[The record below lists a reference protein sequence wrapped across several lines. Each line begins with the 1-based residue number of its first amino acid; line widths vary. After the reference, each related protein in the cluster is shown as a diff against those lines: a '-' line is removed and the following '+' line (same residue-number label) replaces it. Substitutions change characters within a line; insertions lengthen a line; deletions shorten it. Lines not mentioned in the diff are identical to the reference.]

1 MLALVLQWRPG
12 RTTGL
17 SQAAVPAKGPAWFAT
32 EFAFW
37 FIRFFLK
44 ARLTGLNS
52 GCNMLNGC
60 PLRQGGRQK

>member
-1 MLALVLQWRPG
+1 MLASVLQWWPG
-12 RTTGL
+12 RATGP
-17 SQAAVPAKGPAWFAT
+17 SQAAVPAEGSAWFAT

-52 GCNMLNGC
+52 GCNMLNGR
-60 PLRQGGRQK
+60 PFRQGGTQN